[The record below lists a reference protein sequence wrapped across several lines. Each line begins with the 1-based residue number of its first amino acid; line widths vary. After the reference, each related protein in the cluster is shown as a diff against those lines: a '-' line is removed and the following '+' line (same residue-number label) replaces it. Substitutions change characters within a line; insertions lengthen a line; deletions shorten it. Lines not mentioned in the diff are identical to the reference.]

1 MNVPLTIEI
10 ERDPIEQT
18 GDNESIFAYSE
29 LAAQI
34 GFEPDALILY
44 RVREYLRSKGLREYP
59 LAEVESYMDEKFGK
73 PRVVDKWKYKWE
85 HKWGWHPL
93 RPADLAVQG
102 ILLGKEYRGKGITDN
117 WKDCTIREIRPI
129 LDTPYQRVIP
139 LPVLQTIVEITE
151 LCPTLNFIV
160 ADEADYTVTHKP
172 DGDPFLALL
181 GKSNNLPPIV
191 FERWDE
197 PSFR

>member
-1 MNVPLTIEI
+1 MNVPSTIEI

-18 GDNESIFAYSE
+18 GDNEAILSYSG

-59 LAEVESYMDEKFGK
+59 LLEVEAYMDEKFGK
-73 PRVVDKWKYKWE
+73 PKITDKWKYTWE
-85 HKWGWHPL
+85 HRWGWHPL
-93 RPADLAVQG
+93 RPSDLTVSG
-102 ILLGKEYRGKGITDN
+102 IVIGKTYRGKGVTSN
-117 WKDCTIREIRPI
+117 WKNCTIQETRKI
-129 LDTPYQRVIP
+129 LTEPYQRLIP
-139 LPVLQTIVEITE
+139 LPVLQTVVEITQ
-151 LCPTLNFIV
+151 LCPTLNFVV
-160 ADEADYTVTHKP
+160 ADEAAYEVTYNP

-181 GKSNNLPPIV
+181 GKSDNLPLVI